1 MATLERIYT
10 IPLGDAY
17 MRVRNKRGKRAVAFA
32 RAFALRHMKASSVK
46 VSEGVNSLILRD
58 GIQKPPRR
66 IKVRIM
72 KGDDGVAKIWL
83 IGEEE
88 KIKAALDAKKKQE
101 EQRKK
106 EAEKKADE
114 AKKKADEAKKPADDA
129 KKAAVPGTSAA
140 AGSQKP
146 AAAPQTAPLAQKPAA
161 VPTAQKTAQPSTAPQ
176 TAAPKMAP
184 STAPSPAVQQQK
196 K

>member
-1 MATLERIYT
+1 MANLERIYT

-32 RAFALRHMKASSVK
+32 RAFALRHMNAASVK

-66 IKVRIM
+66 IKVRIV

-88 KIKAALDAKKKQE
+88 KLKAALDAKKKDE
-101 EQRKK
+101 EQKRKADEQKKKDAEEKKKK
-106 EAEKKADE
+106 EDE
-114 AKKKADEAKKPADDA
+114 AKKKPA
-129 KKAAVPGTSAA
+129 S
-140 AGSQKP
+140 S
-146 AAAPQTAPLAQKPAA
+146 AAAPQAKLSSPAA
-161 VPTAQKTAQPSTAPQ
+161 
-176 TAAPKMAP
+176 
-184 STAPSPAVQQQK
+184 PAT
-196 K
+196 

>member
-1 MATLERIYT
+1 MANLERIYT

-32 RAFALRHMKASSVK
+32 KAFALRHMKAASVK

-66 IKVRIM
+66 IKVRIV

-88 KIKAALDAKKKQE
+88 KLKVESEARNKA
-101 EQRKK
+101 EQAAKK
-106 EAEKKADE
+106 EAERKGE
-114 AKKKADEAKKPADDA
+114 EKKKEEA
-129 KKAAVPGTSAA
+129 KKAASGSGSAVPQKAPAPAPAA
-140 AGSQKP
+140 AKPASTPAQQVSQKP
-146 AAAPQTAPLAQKPAA
+146 AAAPAQSPTPKPAA
-161 VPTAQKTAQPSTAPQ
+161 APQ
-176 TAAPKMAP
+176 SQAASPTP
-184 STAPSPAVQQQK
+184 SATPAA
-196 K
+196 